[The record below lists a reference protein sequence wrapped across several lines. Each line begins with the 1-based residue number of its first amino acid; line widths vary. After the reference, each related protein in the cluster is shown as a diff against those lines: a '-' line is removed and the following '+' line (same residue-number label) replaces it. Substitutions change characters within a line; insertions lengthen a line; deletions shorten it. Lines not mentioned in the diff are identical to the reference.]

1 MLTVQNSGS
10 TAGSEIRTIRRIAG
24 VKAGEAKDRPL
35 NAADVETVSLMRTFF
50 PAGREA

>member
-10 TAGSEIRTIRRIAG
+10 TAGSELRTIRRNVD
-24 VKAGEAKDRPL
+24 VKGGEAKDLPL
-35 NAADVETVSLMRTFF
+35 NAADVETASLMRTFF